1 MPPVVVAKGA
11 AVRRRAQMPS
21 LPRDPGENRARILDA
36 ATVEFA
42 CNGLGG
48 ARVDRIAAAAG
59 TNKRMLYYY
68 FGNKVALFTAVLEAA
83 YERIRAAEVRLSLL
97 DAPPAE
103 GIRRLISFTWDY
115 YIEHPEFLA
124 LLNTE
129 NLYQAQHLK
138 GSAKIR
144 SLNSPLIAT
153 LREILRRGRR
163 SGAFRVEP
171 DALQLYISI
180 AALAYFYLSNNHT
193 LSAVF
198 DRDLARPAARRDR
211 LAHMT
216 GMVLGYLAHGA

>member
-1 MPPVVVAKGA
+1 MPPVVAKGSA
-11 AVRRRAQMPS
+11 GRRRGRTPP
-21 LPRDPGENRARILDA
+21 PRDPGANRVRILDA
-36 ATVEFA
+36 ATAEFA
-42 CNGLGG
+42 HYGLGG

-103 GIRRLISFTWDY
+103 GIRRLIAFTWKY
-115 YIEHPEFLA
+115 YIAHPEFLA

-129 NLYQAQHLK
+129 NLYRAEHLK

-153 LREILRRGRR
+153 LREVLRRGRR

-171 DALQLYISI
+171 DALQLYVSI

-198 DRDLARPAARRDR
+198 DRDLVRPAARRDR
-211 LAHMT
+211 LRHMT
-216 GMVLGYLAHGA
+216 EMVLGYLAHGA

>member
-1 MPPVVVAKGA
+1 MSVSASPRPA
-11 AVRRRAQMPS
+11 APKRRQFA
-21 LPRDPGENRARILDA
+21 LARDRGDNRAGILAA
-36 ATVEFA
+36 ATAEFA
-42 CNGLGG
+42 RHGLAG

-103 GIRRLISFTWDY
+103 GIRRLIAFTWKY
-115 YIEHPEFLA
+115 YIAHPEFLA

-129 NLYQAQHLK
+129 NLYRAEHLK

-153 LREILRRGRR
+153 LREVLRRGRR

-171 DALQLYISI
+171 DALQLYVSI
-180 AALAYFYLSNNHT
+180 AALAYFYLSNKHT

-211 LAHMT
+211 LHHMT
-216 GMVLGYLAHGA
+216 EMVLGYLAHGA

>member
-1 MPPVVVAKGA
+1 MPPVVAAKESAG
-11 AVRRRAQMPS
+11 RRRGRTPP
-21 LPRDPGENRARILDA
+21 PRDPGENRARILDA

-42 CNGLGG
+42 RNGLGG

-97 DAPPAE
+97 DAPPTE
-103 GIRRLISFTWDY
+103 GIRRLIAFTWDY
-115 YIEHPEFLA
+115 YIAHPEFLA

-129 NLYQAQHLK
+129 NLHRAEHLK

-171 DALQLYISI
+171 DALQLYVSI
-180 AALAYFYLSNNHT
+180 AALAYFYLSNQHT

-198 DRDLARPAARRDR
+198 ARDLARPAARRDR
-211 LAHMT
+211 LDHMT
-216 GMVLGYLAHGA
+216 EMVLGYLAHGA